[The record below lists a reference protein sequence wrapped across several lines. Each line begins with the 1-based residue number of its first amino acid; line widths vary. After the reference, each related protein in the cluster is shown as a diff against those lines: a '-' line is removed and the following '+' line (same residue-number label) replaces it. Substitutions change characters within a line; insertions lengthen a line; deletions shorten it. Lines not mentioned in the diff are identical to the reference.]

1 MKIFRRI
8 LIGLVIILGLLGG
21 GGYYY
26 IQQNTYEPS
35 SEAQKVV
42 KEGRN
47 KEDYL
52 FFEGEKKNQAKS
64 PLLIFYPGALVE
76 PESYSIWA
84 QDLAK
89 NGYSVAIV
97 KMPLDLAVIVETKRI
112 RSKKIFQIPIM

>member
-21 GGYYY
+21 AGYYY

-35 SEAQKVV
+35 SEAQVLV
-42 KEGRN
+42 KEGKQRR
-47 KEDYL
+47 
-52 FFEGEKKNQAKS
+52 
-64 PLLIFYPGALVE
+64 LLIFEERKESWKVSITYFYPGALVE

-89 NGYSVAIV
+89 TAFQS
-97 KMPLDLAVIVETKRI
+97 LL
-112 RSKKIFQIPIM
+112 SKCHLI

>member
-21 GGYYY
+21 AGYYY

-35 SEAQKVV
+35 SEAQVLV
-42 KEGRN
+42 KEGKQRR
-47 KEDYL
+47 L
-52 FFEGEKKNQAKS
+52 LIFEGEKKNHGKS

-89 NGYSVAIV
+89 TAFQS
-97 KMPLDLAVIVETKRI
+97 LL
-112 RSKKIFQIPIM
+112 SKCHLI